1 MIILGRYTARG
12 NKMNKCKEKLVIEY
26 EDINYEIN
34 RIIALVK
41 QEVGKKRYDVINV
54 YFQPETGMIYYIIDG
69 EEGSTSLVGKDLSKI
84 QLDDYSEPFGGRNPN
99 DKREI
104 FYNEIHLP
112 QGFVAKRYKGMNRVH
127 LKYNSKGFAVV
138 DMNKNTYNLAT
149 RAKLYDALHVNNYEY
164 TNNMG
169 PNHAIVKSID
179 YSNKDILYKLIDFI
193 SSNSNIFEFNDDVIK
208 MVSSKEV
215 EASEIKE
222 SQINRGLYDLISLEE
237 KNFYSFEYI
246 SRPEKRKDVNKSDN
260 SSGPPSYPRDPH
272 RKINALIR
280 ADFKCEINPEHASFI
295 SRKTG
300 KSYMEPHHLIP
311 LEYWESFENS
321 LDVEANIVCLCSN
334 CHNEI
339 HYGKYAAE
347 LIRPLYEKRKDELH
361 SAGINIDI
369 DSLVEMYEGDYINKI

>member
-1 MIILGRYTARG
+1 
-12 NKMNKCKEKLVIEY
+12 MNKCKEKLVIEY
-26 EDINYEIN
+26 EGTNYEIN
-34 RIIALVK
+34 KIIALVK

-84 QLDDYSEPFGGRNPN
+84 QLDDYSEPFCGRNPN

-112 QGFVAKRYKGMNRVH
+112 KGLVAKRYKGMNRVH
-127 LKYNSKGFAVV
+127 LKCNSKGFAVV

-193 SSNSNIFEFNDDVIK
+193 SSNSNISEFNDDVIK

-237 KNFYSFEYI
+237 KKFNSFEYI

-260 SSGPPSYPRDPH
+260 SFGPPSYPRDPH

-339 HYGKYAAE
+339 HYGKYSGD
-347 LIRPLYEKRKDELH
+347 LIKSLYEKRKDELE
-361 SAGINIDI
+361 SAGLDINI
-369 DSLVEMYEGDYINKI
+369 DSLVEMYEGNFINNK